1 MGSVNQ
7 AEFAALMGWSGAYVT
22 KLKQAGRL
30 VIVDGR
36 VDVEASKVRIADT
49 RDPNRDDVV
58 SRNAASRT
66 AGEQPVQ
73 AAPPSKLSGDADIDE
88 EGIVDFQTARALK
101 ENYLARQAKIDYEE
115 RTGKLVDAERLAQAQ
130 FELARQ
136 VRDSMLAIPPR
147 LQDILASV
155 SDPLEVGRLLTAEI
169 RQALES
175 AAKQAGDLDDNL
187 VAVPA
192 GEQGAD

>member
-1 MGSVNQ
+1 MASVNQ
-7 AEFAALMGWSGAYVT
+7 AEFAALMGCSGSYVT
-22 KLKQAGRL
+22 KLKKAQRL
-30 VIVDGR
+30 VMTADGR
-36 VDVEASKVRIADT
+36 VDVEASRARIAET

-58 SRNAASRT
+58 ARNAAARGAEEKSAAASKPT
-66 AGEQPVQ
+66 ARD
-73 AAPPSKLSGDADIDE
+73 SDIDE
-88 EGIVDFQTARALK
+88 EAIVDFQTARALK
-101 ENYLARQAKIDYEE
+101 ENYLARQARIDYEE
-115 RTGKLVDAERLAQAQ
+115 RTGKLVDAENLAQAQ

-155 SDPLEVGRLLTAEI
+155 SDPLEVGRLLTTEI

-187 VAVPA
+187 VAVAA
-192 GEQGAD
+192 GEEEAD